1 MRRRVPH
8 NHRMKTRSWFITGIS
23 SGFGHAVSRRV
34 LMEGGRVA
42 GTTRK
47 PGAPELTALAQEY
60 GDRFLV
66 LEDGLRDAAARS
78 AAWEVVDG
86 FGVPDAVL
94 LNAGFG
100 VFGAVEE
107 CQMSDVMEMM
117 QVNFVAQLD
126 LLRLCLPAMRE
137 RGGGVIFVMGAA
149 ASIANYPGFA
159 AYGASK
165 AALEFAAEA
174 LAQEVRPFG
183 IRVHILQPGPFRTR
197 FLKAGMERSLGT
209 GSVYEGTV
217 GKFMKILGSMEG
229 KQSGDPDRAASVILE
244 LAEREDVP
252 LRIPLGKYAA
262 DKARRV
268 AAARLRDLDKTLFAE
283 ATDYVA

>member
-1 MRRRVPH
+1 
-8 NHRMKTRSWFITGIS
+8 MKTRTWFVTGIA
-23 SGFGHAVSRRV
+23 SGFGYAVSRRV
-34 LMEGGRVA
+34 LEEGGRVA
-42 GTTRK
+42 GTTRS
-47 PGAPELTALAQEY
+47 PEASEVRALVDAHN
-60 GDRFLV
+60 DRFLV
-66 LEDGLRDAAARS
+66 LEDGLRDDVARS
-78 AAWEVVDG
+78 SAWEAVKR
-86 FGVPDAVL
+86 FGVPDVVL

-107 CQMSDVMEMM
+107 VRMTDVLEML
-117 QVNFVAQLD
+117 QVNFVAQID
-126 LLRLCLPAMRE
+126 MLRHCLPAMRE

-165 AALEFAAEA
+165 AALEFAAES

-197 FLKAGMERSLGT
+197 FLKAGMERSLAT
-209 GSVYEGTV
+209 GAVYEGTV

-229 KQSGDPDRAASVILE
+229 KQSGDPDRAAALILE
-244 LAEREDVP
+244 LCDREDVP

-268 AAARLRDLDKTLFAE
+268 AAARLRDLEKTSFAE
-283 ATDYVA
+283 ATDFGA

>member
-1 MRRRVPH
+1 
-8 NHRMKTRSWFITGIS
+8 MKTRSWLVTGIS
-23 SGFGHAVSRRV
+23 SGFGYAVSRRV
-34 LMEGGRVA
+34 LKEGGRVA
-42 GTTRK
+42 GTTRS
-47 PGAPELTALAQEY
+47 PQAPEVQALVEEY
-60 GDRFLV
+60 PDRLLV
-66 LEDGLRDAAARS
+66 LENGLRDEVTRS
-78 AAWEVVDG
+78 RAWEAVKE
-86 FGVPDAVL
+86 FGVPDVVL

-100 VFGAVEE
+100 TFGAVEDS
-107 CQMSDVMEMM
+107 QVSDVLEMM
-117 QVNFVAQLD
+117 QVNFVAQMD
-126 LLRLCLPAMRE
+126 MLRHCLPNMRE
-137 RGGGVIFVMGAA
+137 RGGGTILVMGAA

-165 AALEFAAEA
+165 AALEFAAES
-174 LAQEVRPFG
+174 LAQEVRPLG

-197 FLKAGMERSLGT
+197 FLKAGMERSAVAGLG
-209 GSVYEGTV
+209 SAYEGTV

-244 LAEREDVP
+244 LPDREDVP
-252 LRIPLGKYAA
+252 LRVPLGKYAA

>member
-1 MRRRVPH
+1 MQ
-8 NHRMKTRSWFITGIS
+8 TRCWLITGVS

-34 LMEGGRVA
+34 LREGGQVA
-42 GTTRK
+42 GTTRH
-47 PGAPELTALAQEY
+47 PELPAVQGLVHEY

-66 LEDGLRDAAARS
+66 LEDGLRDPATRS
-78 AAWEVVDG
+78 HACEVVNG
-86 FGVPDAVL
+86 WAVPDVVL

-100 VFGAVEE
+100 VFGAVEDSR
-107 CQMSDVMEMM
+107 MVDDLEMM
-117 QVNFVAQLD
+117 QVNFLAQWD
-126 LLRLCLPAMRE
+126 LLRQCLPAMRAK
-137 RGGGVIFVMGAA
+137 GGGVILVMGAA

-183 IRVHILQPGPFRTR
+183 IRVHILQPGPFRTS
-197 FLKAGMERSLGT
+197 FLKAGMARSS
-209 GSVYEGTV
+209 GSGSAYDGTV

-244 LAEREDVP
+244 LIDREDVP
-252 LRIPLGKYAA
+252 LRVPLGKYAA
-262 DKARRV
+262 DKARRA
-268 AAARLRDLDKTLFAE
+268 AAARLRELEKTTFAE